1 MNDGLLPITGEKSA
15 LTVLW
20 AVFSMVFGLSAR
32 SRRAF
37 SGWFG
42 EMGYLWALVFGV
54 VRVRAV
60 ACVIVYLCLGPWPAP
75 PECVRTDSYH
85 AGRLLHVS
93 LREQHGN
100 RLLLLVVEF
109 CAVS

>member
-1 MNDGLLPITGEKSA
+1 
-15 LTVLW
+15 
-20 AVFSMVFGLSAR
+20 
-32 SRRAF
+32 
-37 SGWFG
+37 
-42 EMGYLWALVFGV
+42 MGYVWALVFGV
-54 VRVRAV
+54 VRVRAL
-60 ACVIVYLCLGPWPAP
+60 ACIIIYIYLRLGPRLAP

-93 LREQHGN
+93 MREQRGN